1 MADPDESDPGRG
13 QTVELAAGGMR
24 EELAL
29 EGGEQ
34 LRGHLPGLEPERHVS
49 DWGRSERVEGLVD
62 RTLYDFLYHYWF
74 RVEVEGIENVPRTGG
89 ALLAANHAGAVP
101 PDAAM
106 IAKAIREEHP
116 SPRPVHFLT
125 ARRLSGLPGV
135 GMLVTKVGGVPDHP
149 ANLHRLLFD
158 ERQLVLVFPEGRSS
172 TSKPVNERYRLR
184 RFDQTEFV
192 EAAMRARVPIVP
204 LAVVGAE
211 EAQPVL
217 ARLGF
222 PRRMARLPGLP
233 VAPVVPLPA
242 KFRIRFLE
250 PVSMQS
256 LGVAPWRDEALVQA
270 LTHDIRALIQENLL
284 EMVSHRRSVW
294 LG

>member
-1 MADPDESDPGRG
+1 
-13 QTVELAAGGMR
+13 
-24 EELAL
+24 
-29 EGGEQ
+29 
-34 LRGHLPGLEPERHVS
+34 
-49 DWGRSERVEGLVD
+49 
-62 RTLYDFLYHYWF
+62 
-74 RVEVEGIENVPRTGG
+74 
-89 ALLAANHAGAVP
+89 
-101 PDAAM
+101 
-106 IAKAIREEHP
+106 
-116 SPRPVHFLT
+116 
-125 ARRLSGLPGV
+125 
-135 GMLVTKVGGVPDHP
+135 
-149 ANLHRLLFD
+149 
-158 ERQLVLVFPEGRSS
+158 VLVFPEGRSS

-192 EAAMRARVPIVP
+192 EGAMRARAPIVP

-222 PRRMARLPGLP
+222 PRRMSRLPGLS
-233 VAPVVPLPA
+233 VAPVLPLPA

-250 PVSMQS
+250 PVSTQS